1 MKHFSLKTGYFSDIF
16 DGLQHFNNFPLIITI
31 YMQGM
36 KCSHFFGL
44 FITADRLEIP
54 QSVQIWCP
62 V

>member
-1 MKHFSLKTGYFSDIF
+1 MKHFSTKNGNFFCIF
-16 DGLQHFNNFPLIITI
+16 DELQYFNNFPLSITI

-44 FITADRLEIP
+44 FITADRLEIA